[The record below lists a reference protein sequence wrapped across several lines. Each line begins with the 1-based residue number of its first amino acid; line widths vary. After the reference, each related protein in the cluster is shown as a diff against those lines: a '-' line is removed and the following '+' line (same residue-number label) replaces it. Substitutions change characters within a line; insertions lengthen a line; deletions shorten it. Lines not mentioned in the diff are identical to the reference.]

1 MAVSD
6 YCQGNDLL
14 WQKLYGSREKPAD
27 WNWEDAQLPPL
38 AAGA

>member
-14 WQKLYGSREKPAD
+14 WQKLYGEQEKPAD
-27 WNWEDAQLPPL
+27 WNWKVAPFPPI
-38 AAGA
+38 ANP